1 MDNRGIPLED
11 SWVDVL
17 RKARRGQ
24 ELTEEALAQRAG
36 ITTAEMVRLLGGEF
50 DAVRLEKTARA
61 LGLHPAS
68 LLALARDA
76 YHPGE
81 VNLPEGIEMF
91 TSDWDSMKVHSYLA
105 WDEASREAVAFDT
118 GADATDLLTFLK
130 KHQLTLRLLLLTHG
144 HGDHVFEADR
154 ILEKTGAE
162 AWIGEGEGMEGVPG
176 IKTFAAGKEF
186 RIGSLTIVTRLTKG
200 HAPAGISY
208 VIRGLECPVAI
219 VGDALFAGSMGGPM
233 VSYADCLRTN
243 REEILSLPSET
254 ILCPGH
260 GPLTT
265 VALERENNPFFPQSK
280 SSQG

>member
-1 MDNRGIPLED
+1 MDNRAIPLED
-11 SWVDVL
+11 SWIDVL

-24 ELTEEALAQRAG
+24 EFTEETLARRAG
-36 ITTAEMVRLLGGEF
+36 ITTPEMTRLLGGGF
-50 DAVRLEKTARA
+50 DAALLEKTACA
-61 LGLHPAS
+61 LGLHPAR
-68 LLALARDA
+68 LLALASDE

-81 VNLPEGIEMF
+81 INLPNGMGGMAIF
-91 TSDWDSMKVHSYLA
+91 ASDWDSMKVHSYLA

-130 KHQLTLRLLLLTHG
+130 DHRLTLRLLLLTHG
-144 HGDHVFEADR
+144 HGDHVFETDR
-154 ILEKTGAE
+154 IVEKTGAE

-186 RIGSLTIVTRLTKG
+186 RIGSLTIATRLTKG
-200 HAPAGISY
+200 HAPGGITY
-208 VIRGLECPVAI
+208 VIGGLERPVAI

-243 REEILSLPSET
+243 YEEILSLPSET

-265 VALERENNPFFPQSK
+265 VALEREHNPFFA
-280 SSQG
+280 GR

>member
-1 MDNRGIPLED
+1 MGNRDLPLED
-11 SWVDVL
+11 AWTDVL

-24 ELTEEALAQRAG
+24 QFTEETLSQRAG
-36 ITTAEMVRLLGGEF
+36 TTTAEVARLLAGEL
-50 DAVRLEKTARA
+50 DAGLLAKTARA
-61 LGLHPAS
+61 LELDPAS
-68 LLALARDA
+68 LLALAHDE

-81 VNLPEGIEMF
+81 VELPKGMAMF

-105 WDEASREAVAFDT
+105 WDESSREAVAFDT
-118 GADATDLLTFLK
+118 GADATDLLEFLRD
-130 KHQLTLRLLLLTHG
+130 HGLTLRLLLLTHG

-162 AWIGEGEGMEGVPG
+162 VWIGEGEGMTG
-176 IKTFAAGKEF
+176 IATFVAGKKF
-186 RIGSLTIVTRLTKG
+186 SIGSLTIETRLTKG
-200 HAPAGISY
+200 HAPGGITY
-208 VIRGLECPVAI
+208 VIGGLERPVAV

-233 VSYADCLRTN
+233 VSYSDCLRTN

-265 VALERENNPFFPQSK
+265 VALEREHNPFFAGK
-280 SSQG
+280 